1 MNTEKTE
8 GPINYDKLIEEFFR
22 TKKNEDKYVKPLINR
37 ILSGD
42 LTNFI
47 PELKLELE
55 DLDSKLLLLFRE
67 NSRDFL
73 DYLKEGLYK
82 RLLFEP
88 DIKELFKF
96 FEINAE
102 DMHIIPNAISF
113 ENLIPDITDFSQD
126 LKDYRERVCNFIGRY
141 MNIGLD
147 RSNEFSKMVFQC
159 QLCGNE
165 FETIPIYRKT
175 REKYRIP
182 KFCMNPKCKG
192 RKNKDDFR
200 LIEEKCETFEIRKFS
215 IGDIDINKEIEEK
228 KCIIRKNISYFIDK
242 AKNINLNE
250 EVEVLGILHIDT
262 ADIYSR
268 KDEHEILYYIEVLD
282 IKPRESKIIN
292 EKIVK
297 KLYEQ
302 LEKDPLDCN
311 EIIDSIHPYS
321 KGIYDY
327 FPAKLLISLSFITC
341 DSWDDNENKRNSINT
356 IIGGHK
362 GSLKT
367 RMSRAFQEI
376 LGQNMFGI
384 INGSNT
390 TAIGLIPT
398 TQRSNKEKNPEK
410 RYGALAYYHRKTLFI
425 DESQYL
431 KTDALECLKYLD
443 DGKIERAMDG
453 LIINAPAKESVILS
467 LNYKT
472 ENESYDC
479 SKPLIENL
487 GFPEEQ
493 LSILDRFDLHY
504 AIPKLKKRNN
514 QILFRRNFR
523 SINNI
528 IPKETIYNYLFEA
541 KKLYS
546 KGIKISPELINVI
559 EKLNNYFFQEKKP
572 NKILTPREPIIITK
586 LVKGIS
592 ALKFKKEVDDS
603 DIEYLKKHLI
613 NTIIP
618 FQEDDLLSRIRII
631 DMNEIFQKT
640 FILLTELE
648 MEIPISEH
656 IDFIRE
662 FLESHYFPY
671 NDSQIKDP
679 TITNNID
686 EYMPEDT
693 GLGRNRKYRDLVEYE
708 ENINFLE
715 KKGYIIGKKDNK
727 THFIHKEFLHKTI
740 LNHIEEIFKENKNRP
755 IERDSLVPV
764 LEVDMSYEKNLIINS
779 IDFHIKN
786 KTLIKTKDNLL
797 KLETN

>member
-1 MNTEKTE
+1 MEKTN
-8 GPINYDKLIEEFFR
+8 GPISYDKLIESFFR
-22 TKKNEDKYVKPLINR
+22 ISKNEKKYITPLVNK

-47 PELKLELE
+47 PDLRLELK
-55 DLDSKLLLLFRE
+55 DLHNERLLRLFRE
-67 NSRDFL
+67 KPHYFL
-73 DYLKEGLYK
+73 DYFKEGLYK

-88 DIKELFKF
+88 DIKELFEL
-96 FEINAE
+96 FEIHAE

-113 ENLIPDITDFSQD
+113 ENLILEITDFSQD

-159 QLCGNE
+159 QLCESE

-182 KFCMNPKCKG
+182 KFCINPKCKG

-200 LIEEKCETFEIRKFS
+200 LIEEKCETFEIRKFD
-215 IGDIDINKEIEEK
+215 IGDVDINKEIEEK
-228 KCIIRKNISYFIDK
+228 RCIIRKNISYFIEK
-242 AKNINLNE
+242 AKSINLNE
-250 EVEVLGILHIDT
+250 EIEVLGILHIDT

-282 IKPRESKIIN
+282 IKPRESKIID

-297 KLYEQ
+297 ELYNQ
-302 LEKDPLDCN
+302 LEKDSLYCN
-311 EIIDSIHPYS
+311 DIIDSIHPYS

-327 FPAKLLISLSFITC
+327 FPAKLLMSLSFITC
-341 DSWDDNENKRNSINT
+341 DSWDDSENKRNSLNT

-367 RMSRAFQEI
+367 RMGRAFQDI

-384 INGSNT
+384 INGSKT

-398 TQRSNKEKNPEK
+398 AQRNNKEKNLVK
-410 RYGALAYYHRKTLFI
+410 RYGALAYYHRKTLLI

-453 LIINAPAKESVILS
+453 LIINAPAKESMILCF
-467 LNYKT
+467 NYKT
-472 ENESYDC
+472 ENEAFDY
-479 SKPLIENL
+479 SKPLIENI
-487 GFPEEQ
+487 GFPEDQ

-504 AIPKLKKRNN
+504 AIPKLKRRNN

-523 SINNI
+523 PIDNI
-528 IPKETIYNYLFEA
+528 ESKDKIYNYLFEA

-546 KGIKISPELINVI
+546 EGIIISQEFIDVI
-559 EKLNNYFFQEKKP
+559 EKLNTFFLKEKKAT
-572 NKILTPREPIIITK
+572 KILTPREPIIITK

-592 ALKFKKEVDDS
+592 ALKLKKEVDDS

-618 FQEDDLLSRIRII
+618 FQEDDLLAKIRII
-631 DMNEIFQKT
+631 DINEIFRKT
-640 FILLTELE
+640 FTLLTELDK
-648 MEIPISEH
+648 EIPITEH

-671 NDSQIKDP
+671 NDAQIKDP
-679 TITNNID
+679 AITNKID
-686 EYMPEDT
+686 EYISSET
-693 GLGRNRKYRDLVEYE
+693 NLSNRKYRTLIEKQ
-708 ENINFLE
+708 ENIEFLKE
-715 KKGYIIGKKDNK
+715 KGYLIGKKDNK
-727 THFIHKEFLHKTI
+727 VHFINKEFLDKTI
-740 LNHIEEIFKENKNRP
+740 LNQIKEIFKENKNRL
-755 IERDSLVPV
+755 IERDSLIPV
-764 LEVDMSYEKNLIINS
+764 LEVDMPYEKELIINS
-779 IDFHIKN
+779 INFHIKN
-786 KTLIKTKDNLL
+786 KNIIKTKEDLM
-797 KLETN
+797 KLI